1 MSNAVSALIF
11 ACRNVD
17 KTQNGDI
24 GRAPVAAAQGMK
36 VLGEVARY
44 NKAIAKGADATISV
58 FDNIAKH
65 NKAVYYAVKGV
76 KWGVRN
82 VNPMICGSSVLKVA
96 MSDDKTETAIKE
108 VAALSTMF
116 AGEGI
121 AKKLL
126 SNCTKN
132 GIKIG
137 RKLCGTKNAAKIGG
151 RTGAI
156 IKGLLFVGASIGSY
170 SVGEYFGKDL
180 AKDVKASLGLGTSK
194 INQMA

>member
-1 MSNAVSALIF
+1 MSNAISSLVF
-11 ACRNVD
+11 AVRNVD
-17 KTQNGDI
+17 KTQHGEI

-65 NKAVYYAVKGV
+65 NKAVDYAVKGV

-121 AKKLL
+121 AKNLLPKLV
-126 SNCTKN
+126 KVK
-132 GIKIG
+132 GK
-137 RKLCGTKNAAKIGG
+137 
-151 RTGAI
+151 TGAI
-156 IKGLLFVGASIGSY
+156 IRGLLFVGASIGSY
-170 SVGEYFGKDL
+170 SVGEYMGKDF
-180 AKDVKASLGLGTSK
+180 AKDVKASWSFSPVK
-194 INQMA
+194 INQTA